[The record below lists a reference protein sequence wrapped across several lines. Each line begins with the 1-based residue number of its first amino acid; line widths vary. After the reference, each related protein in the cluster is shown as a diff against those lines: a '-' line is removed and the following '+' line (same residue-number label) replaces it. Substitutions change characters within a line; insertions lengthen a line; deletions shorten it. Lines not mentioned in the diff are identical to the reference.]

1 MNYSH
6 YQLNDFLHDD
16 TFVQWVLYP
25 DTQPQWP
32 DYLRQYPQQESV
44 IQEARQLILALQSA
58 EAEQD
63 HGLSREQLWT
73 RIQQQ
78 AGQSQTVIMPLQT
91 ARWWQRPTFRWAA
104 GVVLVMG
111 VLGTLWWMRP
121 TNTLITYSELVA
133 TARQDTQPVQE
144 VKASTERRQVSLED
158 GSRVWLEPGSRL
170 AYPRHFGADKREVV
184 LEGEAFFEVA
194 RNPNRPFYVYANEV
208 VTKVL
213 GTSFRIS
220 AFDNARQVLVAV
232 KTGKVSVYKQNRI
245 DFDDPET
252 RGIVLLPNQQGV
264 FDRFNE
270 SLNRRLLDDPL
281 PLQSDARTGGRK
293 FDEVRVSVVLAE
305 LERLY
310 GVEILYSEE
319 TLANCVLTVTLQGDS
334 LYDQLD
340 IICQTIGATYKEI
353 DAQLLIESKGCQ

>member
-6 YQLNDFLHDD
+6 YQLTDYLHDD
-16 TFVQWVLYP
+16 SFVQWVLSP
-25 DTQPQWP
+25 DIQPQWT
-32 DYLRQYPQQESV
+32 DYLKHYPQNASV
-44 IQEARQLILALQSA
+44 VQEARQLILALHSA
-58 EAEQD
+58 EAEQE
-63 HGLSREQLWT
+63 HGLDREHVWS

-78 AGQSQTVIMPLQT
+78 TGNNPIIMMPVR
-91 ARWWQRPTFRWAA
+91 AAHWWQQPALRWAA
-104 GVVLVMG
+104 AVLVVMG
-111 VLGTLWWMRP
+111 LLGSFWWFQQSDTR
-121 TNTLITYSELVA
+121 ITYSELVA
-133 TARQDTQPVQE
+133 TARQGTQPLSE
-144 VKASTERRQVSLED
+144 VKATSERIQVRLED
-158 GSRVWLEPGSRL
+158 GSLVWLEPGSRL
-170 AYPRHFGADKREVV
+170 SYPQHFSADKREVL

-220 AFDNARQVLVAV
+220 AFENARQVLVAV

-264 FDRFNE
+264 FDRFSE
-270 SLNRRLLDDPL
+270 SLNRRLLDEPL
-281 PLQSDARTGGRK
+281 PLKAEGQIVGRK
-293 FDEVRVSVVLAE
+293 FDEVRVGVILAE

-310 GVEILYSEE
+310 GVEILYNEE